1 MAWRA
6 KPGRSPC
13 SQSTPFHPVSYAH
26 LRPTRL
32 CTAESGIGWG
42 RPQTPA
48 HEKKIRFY
56 PTNHIV
62 YPHLHPESRQMTS
75 HLPAASVR
83 PGSNSRPTGMNLAP
97 PAPVGPAIPAGASSR
112 HARPMLASVRVHS
125 PLPASRQSTSS
136 SAPHAR
142 LRPCSQSTPG
152 VSPVNQLFRAPCSPP
167 SVFTV
172 HSRRLA
178 SQPAL
183 PRPMLAS
190 VRVHSPLPASRQPH
204 HPTRGGFPLSLPRRA
219 RILYD

>member
-13 SQSTPFHPVSYAH
+13 SQSTPCHPVSYAH

-62 YPHLHPESRQMTS
+62 YPHLHPESLQMTS
-75 HLPAASVR
+75 HLPAAAVH

-97 PAPVGPAIPAGASSR
+97 PAPEGPAIPAGASSR
-112 HARPMLASVRVHS
+112 PARPMLASVRVHS
-125 PLPASRQSTSS
+125 PLPASRQPP

-142 LRPCSQSTPG
+142 LRPGRPDPPVT
-152 VSPVNQLFRAPCSPP
+152 SPVTPSHPRGAP
-167 SVFTV
+167 VI
-172 HSRRLA
+172 LA
-178 SQPAL
+178 P
-183 PRPMLAS
+183 PRPYP
-190 VRVHSPLPASRQPH
+190 V
-204 HPTRGGFPLSLPRRA
+204 
-219 RILYD
+219 